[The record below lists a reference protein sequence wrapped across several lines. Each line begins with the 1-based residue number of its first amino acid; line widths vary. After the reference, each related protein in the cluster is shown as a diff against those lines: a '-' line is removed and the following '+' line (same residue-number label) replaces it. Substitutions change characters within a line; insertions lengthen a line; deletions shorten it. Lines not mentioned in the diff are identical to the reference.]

1 MPPDLFGETSDQ
13 SSYDMCITVHPEATD
28 RLFVG
33 GSGLTTHGQWN
44 AGLYSLAVSGN
55 AVDPTLIGVGV
66 HADVHI
72 IRVGPRVLPPGTDRA
87 VWVGCDGGLFMSAGD
102 GRADTFVTRNNELA
116 TLEPGY
122 VACHP
127 TNDGIVAAG
136 MQDNGTCERRGDT
149 IWALTQMGDGG
160 GTVYDPSHEHRFFRQ
175 YVKADWEAS
184 DNADTRP
191 VKRRHDEGE
200 TSSETIEDNASLFY
214 SGAAALAHGGTT
226 HLLIGTDR
234 PWYSADWGRHWVTV
248 PTNRD
253 PRETDNVD
261 LEQDLINRGRIT
273 GQYTDSVPTFLCCHG
288 DVHGHNR
295 VGSAV
300 ITARLSAAD
309 DGATT
314 RVRAH
319 CLWGGGLSMYLGTK
333 PATTGAPWTWAKE
346 VVEPIHPPDT
356 GAERTTVDNAVPTP
370 FLPARDFVT
379 DVAVHLPGRGAHGSC
394 YIATLGQ
401 MGQVDGL
408 GAVTVETVDTV
419 WWYDGD
425 GTFVPCG
432 VRNTKAHGT
441 WTGDRIIAPAMAV
454 VVDPVDPNVVFVGTS
469 IGVIRGE
476 LSLPIINGIPEPHW
490 AWRPFDNGLPESAV
504 NDLTI
509 FSDGSL
515 HLLRA
520 ALHGRGV
527 WEVDLGTVVA
537 QARTFLRVLPTDTR
551 RRPPPTPLSGPATH
565 GETNLRFD
573 ASPDIVIDRTS
584 IVDVADGPTEADL
597 FERGNG
603 LPVGERASVALS
615 QRNFRVHVLVHH
627 RWPFEATPGEVK
639 VVLLRKDLA
648 DDVDDPP
655 LGGIWSTL
663 VDLANGTPAP
673 SPLPGSWEKAGTQ
686 MVRSI
691 VAATD
696 ARRPRAATFDV
707 NLSGHDDGRVMLMA
721 VVMSTPD
728 QIDLAEAVKPDTSH
742 CTMVSELVVHSRHV
756 AARSIEL
763 T

>member
-1 MPPDLFGETSDQ
+1 
-13 SSYDMCITVHPEATD
+13 MCIAVHPEATG
-28 RLFVG
+28 RLYVG
-33 GSGLTTHGQWN
+33 GSGITTHGEWN
-44 AGLYSLAVSGN
+44 AGLYSLAVSAN
-55 AVDPTLIGVGV
+55 TVTPTHIGVGV

-72 IRVGPRVLPPGTDRA
+72 IRVGPRASGTDHA
-87 VWVGCDGGLFMSAGD
+87 VWVGCDGGVFESASD
-102 GRADTFVTRNNELA
+102 GRAETFVTRNNELA

-136 MQDNGTCERRGDT
+136 MQDNGTCERRGDS
-149 IWALTQMGDGG
+149 IWALTQEGDGG
-160 GTVYDPSHEHRFFRQ
+160 GTVYDPVHEHRFFRQ
-175 YVKADWEAS
+175 YIRADWEAS
-184 DNADTRP
+184 DDADTRP
-191 VKRRHDEGE
+191 VKRRYDDGE
-200 TSSETIEDNASLFY
+200 NSSETIENKASLFY
-214 SGAAALAHGGTT
+214 SGAAAVAHGGTT

-234 PWYSADWGRHWVTV
+234 PWYSPDWGRHWVTI
-248 PTNRD
+248 PSGRD
-253 PRETDNVD
+253 PRATDNVD
-261 LEQDLINRGRIT
+261 LARDLINPGAVN
-273 GQYTDSVPTFLCCHG
+273 GQFTDSVPTFLCCHG
-288 DVHGHNR
+288 DVPGDR
-295 VGSAV
+295 VEGSAV
-300 ITARLSAAD
+300 ITTRLSAAD

-319 CLWGGGLSMYLGTK
+319 CLWGGGLSMFLGTK
-333 PATTGAPWTWAKE
+333 PATVGAAWTWAKE
-346 VVEPIHPPDT
+346 VVETIRPIDT
-356 GAERTTVDNAVPTP
+356 PAEHTVIDNGVRTQ
-370 FLPARDFVT
+370 FLPAGGRVT

-394 YIATLGQ
+394 YIATLGR
-401 MGQVDGL
+401 VRETDSL
-408 GAVTVETVDTV
+408 GALTRAAVDTV

-425 GTFVPCG
+425 GNFVPCG
-432 VRNTKAHGT
+432 VRNANAPGT

-476 LSLPIINGIPEPHW
+476 LSLPIVNGVEEPHW

-504 NDLTI
+504 NDLAI

-537 QARTFLRVLPTDTR
+537 QERTYLRVLPSDTR
-551 RRPPPTPLSGPATH
+551 RRPPPVPLSGPATH

-584 IVDVADGPTEADL
+584 IVDVADGPSEADL

-603 LPVGERASVALS
+603 LPVGQHTSVALS
-615 QRNFRVHVLVHH
+615 ERTFRVHVLVHH
-627 RWPFEATPGEVK
+627 RWPFEATPSQVK

-648 DDVDDPP
+648 DGVDDPP

-673 SPLPGSWEKAGTQ
+673 TPLPGSWEKAGTQ
-686 MVRSI
+686 LLRPI

-707 NLSGHDDGRVMLMA
+707 NLTGHDDGRVMFMA
-721 VVMSTPD
+721 VVMSAPD
-728 QIDLAEAVKPDTSH
+728 QIGLPEAVKPDTSQ
-742 CTMVSELVVHSRHV
+742 CTTVSELVLHSHHV